1 MMADIK
7 ETPKDKVFQPDEA
20 EVLDRSLDIRM
31 EIVENMMSNGTPN
44 DNRDIRV
51 INELLNSTD
60 ALVLGKTD
68 RRLKQESAVD
78 VSETLAII
86 QGVLTA
92 SKHEVAKRGVEQNPY
107 IDVSLSEADLVIGED
122 KIGIEELDLADF
134 AQIIEG

>member
-1 MMADIK
+1 MADIK

-92 SKHEVAKRGVEQNPY
+92 SKQETAKRGIEQNPY

>member
-1 MMADIK
+1 MADIK

-20 EVLDRSLDIRM
+20 KVLDRSLDIRM
-31 EIVENMMSNGTPN
+31 KIVENMMSNGTPN

-92 SKHEVAKRGVEQNPY
+92 SKHETAKRGIEQNPY

>member
-92 SKHEVAKRGVEQNPY
+92 SKQETAKRGIEQNPY

-122 KIGIEELDLADF
+122 KIGIEELDLSDF